1 MEPGNV
7 ILDTVSLRSEI
18 PNDFTATHQMLQLA
32 FPEEDVA
39 TLVKN
44 LRQTLGYD
52 HELALVAE
60 LEGTII
66 GYAMFSH
73 IYIESLKGNVPAIML
88 APLAVHPNRQN
99 QGIGSLLTRY
109 GLEQCRRLGNH
120 IVIVIG
126 HSNYYPRFG
135 FFQAGLQGI
144 SIDQGRFE
152 ESKMVLSLTPGSLDG
167 VTGIVRLPTIF
178 AET

>member
-18 PNDFTATHQMLQLA
+18 PNDFTAIHQMLQLA
-32 FPEEDVA
+32 FPEENVA

-73 IYIESLKGNVPAIML
+73 VYIESLNGNVPAMML
-88 APLAVHPNRQN
+88 EGAMR
-99 QGIGSLLTRY
+99 I
-109 GLEQCRRLGNH
+109 
-120 IVIVIG
+120 
-126 HSNYYPRFG
+126 
-135 FFQAGLQGI
+135 
-144 SIDQGRFE
+144 
-152 ESKMVLSLTPGSLDG
+152 
-167 VTGIVRLPTIF
+167 
-178 AET
+178 